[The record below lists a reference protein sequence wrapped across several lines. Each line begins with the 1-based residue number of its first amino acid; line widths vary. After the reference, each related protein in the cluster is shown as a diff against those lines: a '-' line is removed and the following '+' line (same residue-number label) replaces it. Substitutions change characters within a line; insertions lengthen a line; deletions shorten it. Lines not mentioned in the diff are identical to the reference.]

1 MNPVSDPP
9 VSSTTAILELP
20 PLITLQLPGGSVSYR
35 ECSGPPDAPV
45 IVLLHG
51 FLATSGL
58 NWMHAFAP
66 LGRHFRVIAP
76 DLCGHGGDAFERQH
90 FTLEHCADDVAALIA
105 VLELKRVIVAGYSMG
120 GMVAQLVARRHGGL
134 ISGLVLSGVDW
145 GSHEYGRVSTL
156 LYPVFMETVL
166 RLVHLQVYLLR
177 APLALVRR
185 PGAGAQRGRE
195 RGPLRVAAA
204 EMSGHNPRA
213 IGGAARAITQ
223 FRSLEWLEEIRV
235 PTTVLVTLRDRLFPQ
250 AEQRRMAK
258 AITEAKV
265 REFDGGHV
273 SARLPE
279 FSIAL
284 VSVCLN
290 VSSRM
295 AGGKMK
301 ALRHSPGRSVH
312 AAA

>member
-1 MNPVSDPP
+1 MIPVSDSP
-9 VSSTTAILELP
+9 VSATTAILILP
-20 PLITLQLPGGSVSYR
+20 PLITLRLPGGSVSYR
-35 ECSGPPDAPV
+35 ESGGPPGAPV
-45 IVLLHG
+45 VVLLHG
-51 FLATSGL
+51 FLATAGL

-76 DLCGHGGDAFERQH
+76 DLCGHGGDGFERRR
-90 FTLEHCADDVAALIA
+90 FTLEDCADDIAALITT
-105 VLELKRVIVAGYSMG
+105 LGLKQVIVVGYSMG

-134 ISGLVLSGVDW
+134 ISGLVLSGVDG

-166 RLVHLQVYLLR
+166 RLVHLQVCLLR

-185 PGAGAQRGRE
+185 PGAAAQRGRE

-223 FRSLEWLEEIRV
+223 FRSLEWLDEIRV

-250 AEQRRMAK
+250 AEQRRMA
-258 AITEAKV
+258 
-265 REFDGGHV
+265 
-273 SARLPE
+273 
-279 FSIAL
+279 
-284 VSVCLN
+284 
-290 VSSRM
+290 
-295 AGGKMK
+295 
-301 ALRHSPGRSVH
+301 
-312 AAA
+312 